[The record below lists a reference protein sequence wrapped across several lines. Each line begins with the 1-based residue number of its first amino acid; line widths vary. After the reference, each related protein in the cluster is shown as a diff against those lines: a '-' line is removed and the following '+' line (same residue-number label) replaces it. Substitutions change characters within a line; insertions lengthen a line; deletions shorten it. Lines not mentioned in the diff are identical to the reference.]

1 MVQQFK
7 ITSDTPVYKMVHL
20 QNQVANNVFWSNNI
34 FTLKTD
40 QQWVLF
46 PPTNLAYATRI
57 LDQEDDVEYLLE
69 DGPPDMIQ

>member
-7 ITSDTPVYKMVHL
+7 ITSDTLVYKMVYL
-20 QNQVANNVFWSNNI
+20 PNQLANNVFWSNNI

-46 PPTNLAYATRI
+46 PPTNLAYATVK
-57 LDQEDDVEYLLE
+57 LDQGDDVEDLVE
-69 DGPPDMIQ
+69 DAPPDMLQ